1 MLRTALVLVFAA
13 TLVLAGCGGDD
24 GDELGGTVSMPLVAQ
39 NDSGE
44 DGEATLSEVDSE
56 TTRVVLEVEN
66 PSVEPQPAHIHR
78 GSCENLDPEPAYGL
92 ENVVDGKS
100 TTEVNVAVE
109 DLVDKGFAVNV
120 HKSAEESEVY
130 VSCGDIEDV
139 AQVNPPQ
146 D

>member
-24 GDELGGTVSMPLVAQ
+24 EFGGNLAMPLVTQ
-39 NDSGE
+39 NDSGQ
-44 DGEATLSEVDSE
+44 DGEATLSEVDSD

-100 TTEVNVAVE
+100 TTEVNVAIE
-109 DLVDKGFAVNV
+109 DLVDRDSPSTCTSRLTRRRSTSPAATSR
-120 HKSAEESEVY
+120 KS
-130 VSCGDIEDV
+130 
-139 AQVNPPQ
+139 PR
-146 D
+146 

>member
-13 TLVLAGCGGDD
+13 TLVLAGCGGG
-24 GDELGGTVSMPLVAQ
+24 GDECGGSLGMPLVAQ
-39 NDSGE
+39 NNSGQ

-66 PSVEPQPAHIHR
+66 PSVEAQPAHIHR
-78 GSCENLDPEPAYGL
+78 GSCENLDPEPEYGL

-100 TTEVNVAVE
+100 TTEVNVAID
-109 DLVDKGFAVNV
+109 DLVDKGFAINV
-120 HKSAEESEVY
+120 HKSAEEAEVY

>member
-1 MLRTALVLVFAA
+1 
-13 TLVLAGCGGDD
+13 
-24 GDELGGTVSMPLVAQ
+24 MPLVTQ
-39 NDSGE
+39 NDSGQ

-56 TTRVVLEVEN
+56 TTRVVLEVGN
-66 PSVEPQPAHIHR
+66 PPGDPQPAHIHR

-100 TTEVNVAVE
+100 TTEVNVAIE
-109 DLVDKGFAVNV
+109 DLVGQGFAVNV
-120 HKSAEESEVY
+120 HKSADEAQVY
-130 VSCGDIEDV
+130 VACGDIEEV

>member
-13 TLVLAGCGGDD
+13 ALILAGCGGDD
-24 GDELGGTVSMPLVAQ
+24 EFGGTLGMPLVAQ
-39 NDSGE
+39 NDSGQ

-78 GSCENLDPEPAYGL
+78 GSCENLDPQPAYGL

-100 TTEVNVAVE
+100 TTEVNVAIE
-109 DLVDKGFAVNV
+109 DLVDKGFAINV
-120 HKSAEESEVY
+120 HKSADEAQVY
-130 VSCGDIEDV
+130 VACGDIEEV